1 MSDLEKNIEGAALT
15 KAHAEGNT
23 RRPDD
28 SPSESE
34 LKLVPKAWHPE
45 LNTKGHKVP
54 IDKPHQ
60 ASDPVS
66 WASGD
71 QVALVTPGGT
81 LPEQLNGIPFAPWAD
96 IPQTEGEWEDV
107 DGQAELYEPPFHCPG
122 HLGAAAGVIIKEQ
135 DGRVWIAAPTNGF
148 GGSYVFPKGRTD
160 GMSLQATA
168 IKEAF
173 EESGLQVAI
182 ISFIGDFNRTLTR
195 TRYYLAKRVGGTP
208 SKMGWE
214 SQAVLLV
221 PLDQLS
227 EYLTGT
233 ANASVLAALESS

>member
-1 MSDLEKNIEGAALT
+1 MRPPQVCALFQPAVRDLNARLFSGEARNRLANCLTRSLARLSTCCYALGDPVSDLDKNIEGAALT

-60 ASDPVS
+60 ASDPIS

-96 IPQTEGEWEDV
+96 IPQTEGEWENV

-168 IKEAF
+168 IKD
-173 EESGLQVAI
+173 GL
-182 ISFIGDFNRTLTR
+182 
-195 TRYYLAKRVGGTP
+195 
-208 SKMGWE
+208 
-214 SQAVLLV
+214 
-221 PLDQLS
+221 
-227 EYLTGT
+227 
-233 ANASVLAALESS
+233 